1 MDNNGRI
8 HCSQM
13 ITKARVASLKVMA
26 IPRMQ
31 LVAATPS
38 ILVKNELE
46 IPVNN
51 NVFRTDTEVALNQKS
66 SGYSWKTN
74 LKLSRIIQMNSS
86 GIMSVQNRT
95 KVDYAS
101 KWIVVCND
109 EEIKRWFLRLQF
121 LWEPDPGWNEN
132 RIIPLV
138 NEKDRELKK
147 IIFVFLATK
156 PVDVLTAL
164 ENRISDCSRMVRV
177 VALVIKFMEILLSKI
192 NHHKESKK
200 CNCT

>member
-95 KVDYAS
+95 KWIMHQNGLLFVMMKKLKGYFFDYS
-101 KWIVVCND
+101 FFGN
-109 EEIKRWFLRLQF
+109 Q
-121 LWEPDPGWNEN
+121 
-132 RIIPLV
+132 
-138 NEKDRELKK
+138 
-147 IIFVFLATK
+147 T
-156 PVDVLTAL
+156 
-164 ENRISDCSRMVRV
+164 RV
-177 VALVIKFMEILLSKI
+177 GMKTE
-192 NHHKESKK
+192 
-200 CNCT
+200 

>member
-1 MDNNGRI
+1 
-8 HCSQM
+8 M

-95 KVDYAS
+95 KWIMHQNGLLFVMMKKLKGDFFDYS
-101 KWIVVCND
+101 FFGN
-109 EEIKRWFLRLQF
+109 Q
-121 LWEPDPGWNEN
+121 
-132 RIIPLV
+132 
-138 NEKDRELKK
+138 
-147 IIFVFLATK
+147 T
-156 PVDVLTAL
+156 
-164 ENRISDCSRMVRV
+164 RV
-177 VALVIKFMEILLSKI
+177 GMKTE
-192 NHHKESKK
+192 
-200 CNCT
+200 